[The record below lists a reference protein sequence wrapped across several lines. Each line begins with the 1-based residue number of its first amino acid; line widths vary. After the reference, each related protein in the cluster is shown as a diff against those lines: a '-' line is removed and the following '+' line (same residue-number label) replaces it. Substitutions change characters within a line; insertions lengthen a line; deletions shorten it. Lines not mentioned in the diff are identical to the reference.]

1 MNAIAARLEEVRDPR
16 AIGIVGVGLGIF
28 AVWLTLPPLTVRQV
42 AVPALV
48 GAAGIA
54 CGALTVSRGRKRLGW
69 GAVVSGAFGIAAAL
83 LVTQASVSNLE
94 AVITWSTIFAAM
106 LVYATPLT
114 YAALGGMFSERSGVV
129 NIGLE
134 GMMLMGAFF
143 GAYGADVT
151 GSWALGIV
159 IGIVSGFALALVHAF
174 FAIHLRADQIV
185 GGTAINFLALGI
197 TGYLYNDIYG
207 NNGTPINLAAIPNV
221 HLAFL
226 SSIPPHGL
234 GNFLE
239 NVFGNL
245 NLMIWLSYVVL
256 ILSWFFLFRTPIG
269 LRIRSVGEHPR
280 AADTVGISVY
290 GIRYASVVMSGGLA
304 AMGGVFLSIGFVNSF
319 TENMTAGR
327 GFIALAA
334 LIFGKWR
341 PFGAFGACLLFGF
354 ASALAPQFQNVQ
366 SWSQYQVLFEALPY
380 VLTLIAVAG
389 LIGRSIPPAADGKPY
404 VRQ

>member
-1 MNAIAARLEEVRDPR
+1 MSAVAARLEEVRDPR
-16 AIGIVGVGLGIF
+16 AIGIAGVGLGIL
-28 AVWLTLPPLTVRQV
+28 AVWLTLPPLAVRQV
-42 AVPALV
+42 AIPALV
-48 GAAGIA
+48 GAAGVA
-54 CGALTVSRGRKRLGW
+54 CGAVTVSHGRKRLGW
-69 GAVVSGAFGIAAAL
+69 GAVVSGAFGVAAAFV
-83 LVTQASVSNLE
+83 VTQASVSNLE
-94 AVITWSTIFAAM
+94 AVITWSTILGAM

-143 GAYGADVT
+143 GAYGADKT
-151 GSWALGIV
+151 GSWPLGILIGILSGCALG
-159 IGIVSGFALALVHAF
+159 LVHAF

-207 NNGTPINLAAIPNV
+207 NNGTPNNLPAIPNV
-221 HLAFL
+221 HLGFL

-239 NVFGNL
+239 NVFGDL
-245 NLMIWLSYVVL
+245 NLMIWLSFVVL
-256 ILSWFFLFRTPIG
+256 ILSWLFLFRTAIG
-269 LRIRSVGEHPR
+269 LRVRSVGEHPR

-290 GIRYASVVMSGGLA
+290 GIRYGSVITSGGLA

-366 SWSQYQVLFEALPY
+366 SWQQYQVLFEALPY

-404 VRQ
+404 VKQ